1 MTKRSTPR
9 TFEVCTA
16 KLQERVPRKKPKE
29 KKRVVSKKTKPKIP
43 ATALVIEKTKPITKR
58 IIPSIQNEQKVIYE
72 NKKPKLTPYTEQYA
86 AKAKEFYFSP
96 AWRYL
101 RYDVFLRDGK
111 ICAVCGA
118 TPEDGTR
125 LHVDHIIPLRQD
137 WSLRLKAENLQVLC
151 EECNQGKGSRDS
163 TDWRPR
169 RGRPTQN

>member
-1 MTKRSTPR
+1 MAR
-9 TFEVCTA
+9 
-16 KLQERVPRKKPKE
+16 
-29 KKRVVSKKTKPKIP
+29 KKRVNPNKNRKAKAIVARSKLEVAVNEWIGNP
-43 ATALVIEKTKPITKR
+43 AD
-58 IIPSIQNEQKVIYE
+58 QNQVQE
-72 NKKPKLTPYTEQYA
+72 KPKLTPYTEQYA
-86 AKAKEFYFSP
+86 AKAKEFYLSP

-169 RGRPTQN
+169 RGSPTQN